1 VSEWASALVT
11 ASGLVP
17 VPAGAPMTPPPSL
30 PPVVRQVSAL
40 PPQLA
45 AAAEANRA
53 VRAAAAAAGEGRDLY
68 GEEASPYGESA
79 LRGYLRS
86 LPHIFEAHHPDL
98 VAADRAQRAREQAA
112 AGTAVAGQPAN
123 LLANL

>member
-1 VSEWASALVT
+1 
-11 ASGLVP
+11 
-17 VPAGAPMTPPPSL
+17 M
-30 PPVVRQVSAL
+30 
-40 PPQLA
+40 
-45 AAAEANRA
+45 
-53 VRAAAAAAGEGRDLY
+53 RAAAAAAGEGRDLY

-112 AGTAVAGQPAN
+112 AGTAVTVAGQPAN